1 MHWAFSGLALRWHG
15 FGRLIKGRS
24 QLLVRDGQV
33 DEAAL
38 RGAHMTEH
46 DLLEDLRG
54 EGVPNPDH
62 VAEAR
67 LERSG
72 EVSVV
77 KAHRPKVVEV
87 SVAEGVQTVRIE
99 IGGGSESL
107 SGEIMRIERLL
118 RSGAA

>member
-15 FGRLIKGRS
+15 FGRLIKSGS

-99 IGGGSESL
+99 IGGGS
-107 SGEIMRIERLL
+107 
-118 RSGAA
+118 